1 MLAASRRRKTVKRTS
16 LAAMVAALLASCSPF
31 GGDQGGISEIE
42 SATAQKGGQPDAVR
56 AALLPPLRA
65 EMPKVPGAPVE
76 PRFDLVVNSAPARQ
90 VFMSIVSGTRYSMI
104 VNPAVGGTL
113 SLNLKDVTV
122 REALEAIREVY
133 GYEFRVDG
141 TRIYVE
147 SAGLQTRVFQVNY
160 LIGLR
165 SGRSDVRVSSG
176 AISGNLQQ
184 SGGGAGA
191 PVGAAPGGGAGQ
203 TGTSP
208 ALGAFGLSSIATASL
223 DASRVSMVSQSDF
236 WNEVTIAL
244 RSLIGA
250 GTGRNVVVSPQSGV
264 IVVRAMPEE
273 LRNVEKYLRAMR
285 LSVERQVMIEAKVVD
300 VTLNNA
306 YQAGINWAAF
316 PNSRR
321 VTAGVF
327 GSNTQLG
334 TTGNLSTG
342 NPPTISVDPTGRT
355 WGTGVL
361 GPGVAATAVSAA
373 GAVGAGVFGL
383 AVQTKDFAALLQ
395 FLDSQGNVQVLSSP
409 RVAALNN
416 QKAVLKVGIDQ
427 FFVTNVTGT
436 PLTNPAG
443 LVTAIQLTPTLNS
456 FFSGVS
462 LDITPQIDEDGN
474 ILLHIHPLV
483 SNVVQQDL
491 TFNFGGVANAA
502 DTTLPLAKSSINET
516 DTIVRVQDGNIVAL
530 GGLMKVDVPNDR
542 SGIPVLQDIPGVG
555 GLFGNT
561 TRTRTKRE
569 LVIVLHPTVIKGEKD
584 WEEGIEQANERM
596 QNFGSGA
603 RLSPFDRPQWST
615 SPNVLPPKFCL
626 SSFACSVPASRSL
639 SARHQLVVTSRSSV
653 A

>member
-1 MLAASRRRKTVKRTS
+1 V
-16 LAAMVAALLASCSPF
+16 
-31 GGDQGGISEIE
+31 DQRVLSEIE
-42 SATAQKGGQPDAVR
+42 SATAQKGSQPNAVR
-56 AALLPPLRA
+56 EALLPPLRA
-65 EMPKVPGAPVE
+65 EMPKAPGAPIE
-76 PRFDLVVNSAPARQ
+76 PRFDLVVNAAPARQ

-104 VNPAVGGTL
+104 VNPAVSGTL

-133 GYEFRVDG
+133 GYEFRLDG

-147 SAGLQTRVFQVNY
+147 SAGMQTRVFQVNY

-176 AISGNLQQ
+176 AISGTQQ
-184 SGGGAGA
+184 AGGGGGA
-191 PVGAAPGGGAGQ
+191 PVGIAPGVAAQ
-203 TGTSP
+203 TTSP
-208 ALGAFGLSSIATASL
+208 ALGALGLSSIATASL
-223 DASRVSMVSQSDF
+223 DASRVSMVSQSDL

-244 RSLIGA
+244 RALIGT
-250 GTGRNVVVSPQSGV
+250 GPGRNLVVSPQSGV
-264 IVVRAMPEE
+264 VVIRAMPDE
-273 LRNVEKYLRAMR
+273 LRSVEKYLKAMR

-342 NPPTISVDPTGRT
+342 NQAITVDPAGRT
-355 WGTGVL
+355 LTTGILGTGL
-361 GPGVAATAVSAA
+361 AGTAVSAA
-373 GAVGAGVFGL
+373 GTVGAGVFGL

-416 QKAVLKVGIDQ
+416 QKAVLKVGTDQ

-436 PLTNPAG
+436 PVTGATG
-443 LVTAIQLTPTLNS
+443 QVTAIQLTPTLNS

-530 GGLMKVDVPNDR
+530 GGLMKVDVANDR
-542 SGIPVLQDIPGVG
+542 SGIPLLQDIPGVG

-569 LVIVLHPTVIKGEKD
+569 LVILLKPTIIKSERD
-584 WEEGIEQANERM
+584 WEEGIQQTRDRI
-596 QNFGSGA
+596 QNLGSEG
-603 RLSPFDRPQWST
+603 RLSPFERP
-615 SPNVLPPKFCL
+615 
-626 SSFACSVPASRSL
+626 
-639 SARHQLVVTSRSSV
+639 
-653 A
+653 

>member
-1 MLAASRRRKTVKRTS
+1 MKRTS
-16 LAAMVAALLASCSPF
+16 LAAMLAALLASCSPF
-31 GGDQGGISEIE
+31 HVDQSVISEIE
-42 SATAQKGGQPDAVR
+42 SATAQKGSQPDAVR

-65 EMPKVPGAPVE
+65 EIPKVPGAPVE

-176 AISGNLQQ
+176 AISGSQP
-184 SGGGAGA
+184 GGAGA
-191 PVGAAPGGGAGQ
+191 PVAVTAGTPGQ
-203 TGTSP
+203 GTP

-223 DASRVSMVSQSDF
+223 DASRVSMVSQNDL
-236 WNEVTIAL
+236 WGEVTSAL
-244 RSLIGA
+244 RALV
-250 GTGRNVVVSPQSGV
+250 GTAPGRNVVVSPQSGV
-264 IVVRAMPEE
+264 IVVRAMPDE
-273 LRNVEKYLRAMR
+273 LRNVEKYLKAMR

-316 PNSRR
+316 PNSHR
-321 VTAGVF
+321 VVAGVF
-327 GSNTQLG
+327 GSNTTLG

-342 NPPTISVDPTGRT
+342 NPSTINVNPTGST
-355 WGTGVL
+355 LGTGVL
-361 GPGVAATAVSAA
+361 GSGLAGTVVSAA

-383 AVQTKDFAALLQ
+383 AVQTNNFAALLQ
-395 FLDSQGNVQVLSSP
+395 FLESQGNVQVLSSP

-416 QKAVLKVGIDQ
+416 QKAVLKVGTDQ

-436 PLTNPAG
+436 PVQSTTGGP
-443 LVTAIQLTPTLNS
+443 TSIQLTPTLNS

-462 LDITPQIDEDGN
+462 LDITPQINEDGN

-491 TFNFGGVANAA
+491 TFNFGGTGSA
-502 DTTLPLAKSSINET
+502 DTILPLAKSSINET

-530 GGLMKVDVPNDR
+530 GGLMKVDVANDR

-561 TRTRTKRE
+561 TRTRIKRE
-569 LVIVLHPTVIKGEKD
+569 LVILLKPTVIKGEKD
-584 WEEGIEQANERM
+584 WEESLEQTHDRM

-603 RLSPFDRPQWST
+603 RLSPFERP
-615 SPNVLPPKFCL
+615 
-626 SSFACSVPASRSL
+626 
-639 SARHQLVVTSRSSV
+639 
-653 A
+653 

>member
-1 MLAASRRRKTVKRTS
+1 MKRTS
-16 LAAMVAALLASCSPF
+16 LAAIAAALLGSCAPF
-31 GGDQGGISEIE
+31 HVDQSVISEIE
-42 SATAQKGGQPDAVR
+42 SATAQKGSQPNAVR
-56 AALLPPLRA
+56 EALLPPLRA

-76 PRFDLVVNSAPARQ
+76 PRFDLVVNTAPARQ

-104 VNPAVGGTL
+104 VNPAVSGTL

-122 REALEAIREVY
+122 REALEAVREVY
-133 GYEFRVDG
+133 GYEFRIDG

-176 AISGNLQQ
+176 AISGAAQG
-184 SGGGAGA
+184 GGGAAAPAGA
-191 PVGAAPGGGAGQ
+191 AAPGTPGQ
-203 TGTSP
+203 PTSP

-236 WNEVTIAL
+236 WNEITFAL
-244 RSLIGA
+244 RALIGT
-250 GTGRNVVVSPQSGV
+250 GSGRNLVVSPQSGV
-264 IVVRAMPEE
+264 IVVRAMPDE
-273 LRNVEKYLRAMR
+273 LRSVEKYLKAMR

-327 GSNTQLG
+327 GSNAQLG

-342 NPPTISVDPTGRT
+342 NQAITVDPAGRALA
-355 WGTGVL
+355 TGVL
-361 GPGVAATAVSAA
+361 GTGLAGTAVSAA

-416 QKAVLKVGIDQ
+416 QKAVLKVGTDQ

-436 PLTNPAG
+436 PVQTAG
-443 LVTAIQLTPTLNS
+443 GVTTAIQLTPTLNS

-462 LDITPQIDEDGN
+462 LDITPQIDKDGN

-530 GGLMKVDVPNDR
+530 GGLMKVDVANDR
-542 SGIPVLQDIPGVG
+542 SGIPLLQDIPGVG

-569 LVIVLHPTVIKGEKD
+569 LVILLKPTIIKSEGD
-584 WEEGIEQANERM
+584 WEEGIEQARDRI
-596 QNFGSGA
+596 QNLGSEG
-603 RLSPFDRPQWST
+603 RLSPFERP
-615 SPNVLPPKFCL
+615 
-626 SSFACSVPASRSL
+626 
-639 SARHQLVVTSRSSV
+639 
-653 A
+653 

>member
-1 MLAASRRRKTVKRTS
+1 M
-16 LAAMVAALLASCSPF
+16 
-31 GGDQGGISEIE
+31 
-42 SATAQKGGQPDAVR
+42 
-56 AALLPPLRA
+56 
-65 EMPKVPGAPVE
+65 
-76 PRFDLVVNSAPARQ
+76 
-90 VFMSIVSGTRYSMI
+90 
-104 VNPAVGGTL
+104 
-113 SLNLKDVTV
+113 

-176 AISGNLQQ
+176 AISGSQP
-184 SGGGAGA
+184 GGAGA
-191 PVGAAPGGGAGQ
+191 PVAVTAPGTPGQ
-203 TGTSP
+203 
-208 ALGAFGLSSIATASL
+208 ALGAFGLSSIATAAL
-223 DASRVSMVSQSDF
+223 DASRVSMVSQNDL
-236 WNEVTIAL
+236 WGEVTSAL
-244 RSLIGA
+244 RALV
-250 GTGRNVVVSPQSGV
+250 GTAPGRNVVVSPQSGV

-273 LRNVEKYLRAMR
+273 LRNVERYLKAMR

-316 PNSRR
+316 PSSRR

-334 TTGNLSTG
+334 TTGDLSTG
-342 NPPTISVDPTGRT
+342 QGAITVNPIGRT
-355 WGTGVL
+355 LNTTVLGTGL
-361 GPGVAATAVSAA
+361 AGTAVSAA

-383 AVQTKDFAALLQ
+383 AVQTNNFAALLQ
-395 FLDSQGNVQVLSSP
+395 FLESQGNVQVLSSP

-416 QKAVLKVGIDQ
+416 QKAVLKVGTDQ

-436 PLTNPAG
+436 PVQSTTGGP
-443 LVTAIQLTPTLNS
+443 TSIQLTPTLNS

-462 LDITPQIDEDGN
+462 LDITPQINEDGN

-491 TFNFGGVANAA
+491 IFNFGGGGT
-502 DTTLPLAKSSINET
+502 DTTLPLAKSSVNET
-516 DTIVRVQDGNIVAL
+516 DTVVRVQDGNIVAL
-530 GGLMKVDVPNDR
+530 GGLMKVDVANDR

-561 TRTRTKRE
+561 TRTRIKRE
-569 LVIVLHPTVIKGEKD
+569 LVILLKPTVIKGEKD

-603 RLSPFDRPQWST
+603 RLSPLERP
-615 SPNVLPPKFCL
+615 
-626 SSFACSVPASRSL
+626 
-639 SARHQLVVTSRSSV
+639 
-653 A
+653 

>member
-1 MLAASRRRKTVKRTS
+1 V
-16 LAAMVAALLASCSPF
+16 
-31 GGDQGGISEIE
+31 DQSVISEIE
-42 SATAQKGGQPDAVR
+42 SATAQKGSQPNAVR
-56 AALLPPLRA
+56 EALLPPLRA

-76 PRFDLVVNSAPARQ
+76 PRFDLVVNTAPAQQ

-104 VNPAVGGTL
+104 VNPAVSGTL

-133 GYEFRVDG
+133 GYEFRIDG

-176 AISGNLQQ
+176 AISGPAQG
-184 SGGGAGA
+184 GGGAA
-191 PVGAAPGGGAGQ
+191 IPAGAAAPATPGQA
-203 TGTSP
+203 TSP

-236 WNEVTIAL
+236 WNEITFAL
-244 RSLIGA
+244 RALIGT
-250 GTGRNVVVSPQSGV
+250 GPGRNLVVSPQSGV
-264 IVVRAMPEE
+264 IVIRAMPDE
-273 LRNVEKYLRAMR
+273 LRSVEKYLKAMR

-316 PNSRR
+316 PNSHRI
-321 VTAGVF
+321 TAGVF

-342 NPPTISVDPTGRT
+342 NQAITVDPAGRT
-355 WGTGVL
+355 LATGVL
-361 GPGVAATAVSAA
+361 GTGLAGTAVSAA

-416 QKAVLKVGIDQ
+416 QKAVLKVGTDQ

-436 PLTNPAG
+436 PVQTAG
-443 LVTAIQLTPTLNS
+443 GVTTAIQLTPTLNS

-474 ILLHIHPLV
+474 IFLHIHPLV

-502 DTTLPLAKSSINET
+502 DTTLPLARSSINET

-530 GGLMKVDVPNDR
+530 GGLMKVDVANDR
-542 SGIPVLQDIPGVG
+542 SGIPLLQDIPGVG

-569 LVIVLHPTVIKGEKD
+569 LVILLKPTVIKSERD
-584 WEEGIEQANERM
+584 WEEGIQQTRDRI
-596 QNFGSGA
+596 QNLGSEG
-603 RLSPFDRPQWST
+603 RLSPFERP
-615 SPNVLPPKFCL
+615 
-626 SSFACSVPASRSL
+626 
-639 SARHQLVVTSRSSV
+639 
-653 A
+653 

>member
-1 MLAASRRRKTVKRTS
+1 VKRTS
-16 LAAMVAALLASCSPF
+16 LVAILAALLASCSPF
-31 GGDQGGISEIE
+31 HVDQSVISEIE
-42 SATAQKGGQPDAVR
+42 SATAQKGSQPDSVR
-56 AALLPPLRA
+56 AALLPPLRG

-90 VFMSIVSGTRYSMI
+90 VFMSIVSGTRYSLI

-176 AISGNLQQ
+176 AISGTQPG
-184 SGGGAGA
+184 GGGAPPA
-191 PVGAAPGGGAGQ
+191 VTPGTPGQ
-203 TGTSP
+203 G
-208 ALGAFGLSSIATASL
+208 ALGAFGLSSIATAAL
-223 DASRVSMVSQSDF
+223 DASRVSMVSQNDLWGEITS
-236 WNEVTIAL
+236 AL
-244 RSLIGA
+244 RALV
-250 GTGRNVVVSPQSGV
+250 GTAPGRNVVVSPQSGV
-264 IVVRAMPEE
+264 IVVRAMPDE
-273 LRNVEKYLRAMR
+273 LRNVERYLKAMR

-316 PNSRR
+316 PNSHR
-321 VTAGVF
+321 VMAGVF
-327 GSNTQLG
+327 GSNTTLG
-334 TTGNLSTG
+334 TTGNLITG
-342 NPPTISVDPTGRT
+342 NPPAINVNVDPTTGRT
-355 WGTGVL
+355 LGTGVL
-361 GPGVAATAVSAA
+361 GSGLAGTAVSAA

-383 AVQTKDFAALLQ
+383 AIQTNNFAALLQ
-395 FLDSQGNVQVLSSP
+395 FLESQGNVQVLSSP

-416 QKAVLKVGIDQ
+416 QKAVLKVGTDQ

-436 PLTNPAG
+436 PVQSTTGGP
-443 LVTAIQLTPTLNS
+443 TSIQLTPTLNS

-462 LDITPQIDEDGN
+462 LDITPQINEDGN

-491 TFNFGGVANAA
+491 TFNFGGVGAA
-502 DTTLPLAKSSINET
+502 DTILPLAKSSINET
-516 DTIVRVQDGNIVAL
+516 DTMVRVQDGNIVAL
-530 GGLMKVDVPNDR
+530 GGLMKVDVANDR

-561 TRTRTKRE
+561 TRTRIKRE
-569 LVIVLHPTVIKGEKD
+569 LVILLKPTVIKGEKD
-584 WEEGIEQANERM
+584 WEEGLEQANERM
-596 QNFGSGA
+596 QSFGSGA
-603 RLSPFDRPQWST
+603 RLSPFERP
-615 SPNVLPPKFCL
+615 
-626 SSFACSVPASRSL
+626 
-639 SARHQLVVTSRSSV
+639 
-653 A
+653 

>member
-1 MLAASRRRKTVKRTS
+1 MKRTS
-16 LAAMVAALLASCSPF
+16 LVAILAALLASCSPF
-31 GGDQGGISEIE
+31 HVDQSVISEIE
-42 SATAQKGGQPDAVR
+42 SATAQKGSQPDSVR

-65 EMPKVPGAPVE
+65 EIPKVPGAPVE

-176 AISGNLQQ
+176 AISGSQP
-184 SGGGAGA
+184 GGTGA
-191 PVGAAPGGGAGQ
+191 PVAVTGGTPGQG
-203 TGTSP
+203 
-208 ALGAFGLSSIATASL
+208 ALGAFGLSSIATAAL
-223 DASRVSMVSQSDF
+223 DASRVSMVSQNDL
-236 WNEVTIAL
+236 WGEVTSAL
-244 RSLIGA
+244 RALV
-250 GTGRNVVVSPQSGV
+250 GTAPGRNVVVSPQSGV

-273 LRNVEKYLRAMR
+273 LRNVERYLKAMR

-316 PNSRR
+316 PNSHN
-321 VTAGVF
+321 VMAGVF

-334 TTGNLSTG
+334 TTGPLFTG
-342 NPPTISVDPTGRT
+342 NQAITVNPVGRT
-355 WGTGVL
+355 LNTTTLGTGL
-361 GPGVAATAVSAA
+361 AGTAVSAA

-383 AVQTKDFAALLQ
+383 AIQTNNFAALLQ
-395 FLDSQGNVQVLSSP
+395 FLESQGNVQVLSSP

-416 QKAVLKVGIDQ
+416 QKAVLKVGTDQ

-436 PLTNPAG
+436 PVQSTTGGP
-443 LVTAIQLTPTLNS
+443 TSIQLTPTLNS

-462 LDITPQIDEDGN
+462 LDITPQINEDGN

-491 TFNFGGVANAA
+491 IFNFGGGGT
-502 DTTLPLAKSSINET
+502 DTTLPLAKSSVNET
-516 DTIVRVQDGNIVAL
+516 DTVVRVQDGNIVAL
-530 GGLMKVDVPNDR
+530 GGLMKVDVANDR

-555 GLFGNT
+555 GSFGNT
-561 TRTRTKRE
+561 TRTRIKRE
-569 LVIVLHPTVIKGEKD
+569 LVILLKPTVIKGEKD
-584 WEEGIEQANERM
+584 WEESIEQTHERI

-603 RLSPFDRPQWST
+603 RLSPFERP
-615 SPNVLPPKFCL
+615 
-626 SSFACSVPASRSL
+626 
-639 SARHQLVVTSRSSV
+639 
-653 A
+653 

>member
-1 MLAASRRRKTVKRTS
+1 MKRTS
-16 LAAMVAALLASCSPF
+16 LAAIAAALLGSCAPF
-31 GGDQGGISEIE
+31 HVDQSVISEIE
-42 SATAQKGGQPDAVR
+42 SATTQKGSQPNAVR
-56 AALLPPLRA
+56 EALLPPLRA
-65 EMPKVPGAPVE
+65 EMPKVPGALVE
-76 PRFDLVVNSAPARQ
+76 PRFDLVVNTAPAQQ

-122 REALEAIREVY
+122 REALEAVREVY
-133 GYEFRVDG
+133 GYEFRIDG

-176 AISGNLQQ
+176 AISVAQG
-184 SGGGAGA
+184 GGGAGA
-191 PVGAAPGGGAGQ
+191 LAGAAAPGTPGQ
-203 TGTSP
+203 PTSP

-236 WNEVTIAL
+236 WNEITFAL
-244 RSLIGA
+244 RSLV
-250 GTGRNVVVSPQSGV
+250 GTGPGRNLVVSPQSGV
-264 IVVRAMPEE
+264 IVVRAMPDE
-273 LRNVEKYLRAMR
+273 LRSVEKYLKAMR

-316 PNSRR
+316 PNNRR

-342 NPPTISVDPTGRT
+342 NQAITVDPAGRALTTGIL
-355 WGTGVL
+355 GTGL
-361 GPGVAATAVSAA
+361 AGTAVSAT

-416 QKAVLKVGIDQ
+416 QKAVLKVGTDQ

-491 TFNFGGVANAA
+491 AFNFGVGGP
-502 DTTLPLAKSSINET
+502 DTTLPLARSSINET

-530 GGLMKVDVPNDR
+530 GGLMKVDVANDR
-542 SGIPVLQDIPGVG
+542 SGIPLLQDIPGVG

-569 LVIVLHPTVIKGEKD
+569 LVILLKPTIIKSERD
-584 WEEGIEQANERM
+584 WEEGIQQTRDRI
-596 QNFGSGA
+596 QNLGSEG
-603 RLSPFDRPQWST
+603 RLSPFERP
-615 SPNVLPPKFCL
+615 
-626 SSFACSVPASRSL
+626 
-639 SARHQLVVTSRSSV
+639 
-653 A
+653 

>member
-1 MLAASRRRKTVKRTS
+1 VKRTS
-16 LAAMVAALLASCSPF
+16 LAVIVAAVLASCSPF
-31 GGDQGGISEIE
+31 RVDQGVLSEIE
-42 SATAQKGGQPDAVR
+42 SAASQKASQPDAVR

-65 EMPKVPGAPVE
+65 EMPKAPGAPAE
-76 PRFDLVVNSAPARQ
+76 PRFDLVVNAAPARQ

-122 REALEAIREVY
+122 REALEAVREVY
-133 GYEFRVDG
+133 GYEFRIDG
-141 TRIYVE
+141 TRIYIE

-176 AISGNLQQ
+176 AISGTQP
-184 SGGGAGA
+184 GGAGA
-191 PVGAAPGGGAGQ
+191 APLAVTAPGTPGQGA
-203 TGTSP
+203 SP
-208 ALGAFGLSSIATASL
+208 ALGAFGLSSIATAAL
-223 DASRVSMVSQSDF
+223 DASRVSMVSQNDL
-236 WNEVTIAL
+236 WGEVTSAL
-244 RSLIGA
+244 RALV
-250 GTGRNVVVSPQSGV
+250 GTAPGRNVVVSPQSGV
-264 IVVRAMPEE
+264 IVVRAMPDE
-273 LRNVEKYLRAMR
+273 LRNVERYLKAMR

-306 YQAGINWAAF
+306 YQAGINWASF
-316 PNSRR
+316 PNSHR
-321 VTAGVF
+321 VMAGVF

-342 NPPTISVDPTGRT
+342 NQITVDPTGRT
-355 WGTGVL
+355 LTTNVLGTGL
-361 GPGVAATAVSAA
+361 AGTAVSAA
-373 GAVGAGVFGL
+373 GAAGAGVFGL
-383 AVQTKDFAALLQ
+383 AIQTTNFAALLQ
-395 FLDSQGNVQVLSSP
+395 FLESQGNVQVLSSP

-416 QKAVLKVGIDQ
+416 QKAVLKVGTDQ

-436 PLTNPAG
+436 AVQSATGGP
-443 LVTAIQLTPTLNS
+443 VSIQLTPTLNS

-462 LDITPQIDEDGN
+462 LDITPQINEDGN

-491 TFNFGGVANAA
+491 TFNFGGVVGAA

-530 GGLMKVDVPNDR
+530 GGLMKVDVANDR

-561 TRTRTKRE
+561 TRTRVKRE
-569 LVIVLHPTVIKGEKD
+569 LIILLKPTVIKGGD
-584 WEEGIEQANERM
+584 WDDSIDQTRDRL
-596 QNFGSGA
+596 QDFGSGA
-603 RLSPFDRPQWST
+603 RLNPLERP
-615 SPNVLPPKFCL
+615 
-626 SSFACSVPASRSL
+626 
-639 SARHQLVVTSRSSV
+639 
-653 A
+653 

>member
-1 MLAASRRRKTVKRTS
+1 VKRTS
-16 LAAMVAALLASCSPF
+16 LAAIAAALLASCAF
-31 GGDQGGISEIE
+31 RVDQGVLSEIE
-42 SATAQKGGQPDAVR
+42 SATAQKASQPNAVR
-56 AALLPPLRA
+56 EALLPPLRA
-65 EMPKVPGAPVE
+65 EMPKLGAPAE

-90 VFMSIVSGTRYSMI
+90 VFMSIVSGTRYSVI

-133 GYEFRVDG
+133 GYEFRIDG

-176 AISGNLQQ
+176 AISGPAQ
-184 SGGGAGA
+184 GGVAA
-191 PVGAAPGGGAGQ
+191 PAVAAAPGTPGQ
-203 TGTSP
+203 ATSP

-223 DASRVSMVSQSDF
+223 DASRVSMVSQSDL
-236 WNEVTIAL
+236 WSEVTIAL
-244 RSLIGA
+244 RTLIGT
-250 GTGRNVVVSPQSGV
+250 GPGRNLVVSPQSGV
-264 IVVRAMPEE
+264 IVVRAMPDE
-273 LRNVEKYLRAMR
+273 LRSVEKYLKATR

-316 PNSRR
+316 PNSHR

-342 NPPTISVDPTGRT
+342 NQAITVDPSGRT
-355 WGTGVL
+355 LATGILGTGL
-361 GPGVAATAVSAA
+361 AGTAITAA

-383 AVQTKDFAALLQ
+383 AVQTKDFAALIQ
-395 FLDSQGNVQVLSSP
+395 FLESQGNVQVLSSP

-416 QKAVLKVGIDQ
+416 QKAVLKVGTDQ

-436 PLTNPAG
+436 PVQAVGGVT
-443 LVTAIQLTPTLNS
+443 TAIQLTPTLNS

-462 LDITPQIDEDGN
+462 LDITPQINEDGN

-516 DTIVRVQDGNIVAL
+516 DTVVRVQDGNIVAL
-530 GGLMKVDVPNDR
+530 GGLMKLDVANDR

-569 LVIVLHPTVIKGEKD
+569 LVILLKPTVIKGD
-584 WEEGIEQANERM
+584 WDESIEQTRDRM

-603 RLSPFDRPQWST
+603 RLSPFERP
-615 SPNVLPPKFCL
+615 
-626 SSFACSVPASRSL
+626 
-639 SARHQLVVTSRSSV
+639 
-653 A
+653 

>member
-1 MLAASRRRKTVKRTS
+1 VKRTS
-16 LAAMVAALLASCSPF
+16 LVAILAALLASCSPF
-31 GGDQGGISEIE
+31 HVDQSVISEIE
-42 SATAQKGGQPDAVR
+42 SATAQKGSQPDSVR

-65 EMPKVPGAPVE
+65 EIPKVPGAPVE

-176 AISGNLQQ
+176 AISGSQP
-184 SGGGAGA
+184 GGAGA
-191 PVGAAPGGGAGQ
+191 PVGVTAGTPGQ
-203 TGTSP
+203 GT
-208 ALGAFGLSSIATASL
+208 LGAFGLSSIATAAL
-223 DASRVSMVSQSDF
+223 DASRVSMVSQNDLWGEITS
-236 WNEVTIAL
+236 AL
-244 RSLIGA
+244 RALVGA
-250 GTGRNVVVSPQSGV
+250 APGRNVVVSPQSGV

-273 LRNVEKYLRAMR
+273 LRNVERYLKAMR

-316 PNSRR
+316 PNSHN
-321 VTAGVF
+321 VMAGVF

-334 TTGNLSTG
+334 TTGPLFTG
-342 NPPTISVDPTGRT
+342 NQAITVNPVGRT
-355 WGTGVL
+355 LNTTTLGTGL
-361 GPGVAATAVSAA
+361 AGTAVSAA

-383 AVQTKDFAALLQ
+383 AIQTNNFAALLQ
-395 FLDSQGNVQVLSSP
+395 FLESQGNVQVLSSP

-416 QKAVLKVGIDQ
+416 QKAVLKVGTDQ

-436 PLTNPAG
+436 PVQSTTGGP
-443 LVTAIQLTPTLNS
+443 TSIQLTPTLNS

-462 LDITPQIDEDGN
+462 LDITPQINEDGN

-491 TFNFGGVANAA
+491 IFNFGGGGT
-502 DTTLPLAKSSINET
+502 DTTLPLAKSSVNET
-516 DTIVRVQDGNIVAL
+516 DTVVRVQDGNIVAL
-530 GGLMKVDVPNDR
+530 GGLMKVDVANDR

-561 TRTRTKRE
+561 TRTRIKRE
-569 LVIVLHPTVIKGEKD
+569 LVILLKPTVIKGGD
-584 WEEGIEQANERM
+584 WDDSIEQTRDRL
-596 QNFGSGA
+596 QDFGSGA
-603 RLSPFDRPQWST
+603 RLSPFERP
-615 SPNVLPPKFCL
+615 
-626 SSFACSVPASRSL
+626 
-639 SARHQLVVTSRSSV
+639 
-653 A
+653 

>member
-1 MLAASRRRKTVKRTS
+1 MKRTS
-16 LAAMVAALLASCSPF
+16 LVAIAAALLGSCAF
-31 GGDQGGISEIE
+31 RVDQGILSEIE

-56 AALLPPLRA
+56 QALLPPLRA

-104 VNPAVGGTL
+104 VNPAVSGTL

-122 REALEAIREVY
+122 REALEAIREAY
-133 GYEFRVDG
+133 GYEFRIDG
-141 TRIYVE
+141 SRIYVE

-176 AISGNLQQ
+176 AISGAAPQ
-184 SGGGAGA
+184 GGAGA
-191 PVGAAPGGGAGQ
+191 PAAAVTAPGTPGQ
-203 TGTSP
+203 ATSP

-223 DASRVSMVSQSDF
+223 DASRVSTVSQSDL
-236 WNEVTIAL
+236 WNELTNAL
-244 RSLIGA
+244 RSLIGT
-250 GTGRNVVVSPQSGV
+250 GPGRNVVVSPQSGV
-264 IVVRAMPEE
+264 IVIRAMPEE
-273 LRNVEKYLRAMR
+273 LRSAEKYLKAMR

-316 PNSRR
+316 SGSRR
-321 VTAGVF
+321 VSGGVI

-334 TTGNLSTG
+334 TTGNLFTG
-342 NPPTISVDPTGRT
+342 NQALVVNPTGRVINT
-355 WGTGVL
+355 GILGTGL
-361 GPGVAATAVSAA
+361 AGTAVSAA

-383 AVQTKDFAALLQ
+383 AVQTNNFAALLE
-395 FLDSQGNVQVLSSP
+395 FLESQGNVQVLSSP

-416 QKAVLKVGIDQ
+416 QKAVLKVGTDQ

-436 PLTNPAG
+436 PVQNVAG
-443 LVTAIQLTPTLNS
+443 VTTAIQLTPTLNS

-491 TFNFGGVANAA
+491 TFNFGGGGS
-502 DTTLPLAKSSINET
+502 DTTLPLARSSINET

-530 GGLMKVDVPNDR
+530 GGLMKLDVANDR
-542 SGIPVLQDIPGVG
+542 SGIPLLQDLPGVG
-555 GLFGNT
+555 VLFGNT

-569 LVIVLHPTVIKGEKD
+569 LVILLKPTVIKGERD
-584 WEEGIEQANERM
+584 WEEGIQQTHDRM
-596 QNFGSGA
+596 QNFGSGE
-603 RLSPFDRPQWST
+603 RISPLGRP
-615 SPNVLPPKFCL
+615 
-626 SSFACSVPASRSL
+626 
-639 SARHQLVVTSRSSV
+639 
-653 A
+653 

>member
-1 MLAASRRRKTVKRTS
+1 MKRTS
-16 LAAMVAALLASCSPF
+16 LVAILAALLASCSPF
-31 GGDQGGISEIE
+31 HVDQSVISEIE
-42 SATAQKGGQPDAVR
+42 SATAQKGSQPDSVR

-65 EMPKVPGAPVE
+65 EIPKVPGAPVE

-176 AISGNLQQ
+176 AISGSQP
-184 SGGGAGA
+184 GGTGA
-191 PVGAAPGGGAGQ
+191 PVPVTAGTPGQG
-203 TGTSP
+203 
-208 ALGAFGLSSIATASL
+208 ALGAFGLSSIATAAL
-223 DASRVSMVSQSDF
+223 DASRVSMVSQNDL
-236 WNEVTIAL
+236 WGEVTSAL
-244 RSLIGA
+244 RALV
-250 GTGRNVVVSPQSGV
+250 GTAPGRNVVVSPQSGV
-264 IVVRAMPEE
+264 IVVRAMPDE
-273 LRNVEKYLRAMR
+273 LRNVEKYLKAMR

-316 PNSRR
+316 PGSRR
-321 VTAGVF
+321 VMAGVF
-327 GSNTQLG
+327 GSNTTLG
-334 TTGNLSTG
+334 TTGTLSTG
-342 NPPTISVDPTGRT
+342 NQITVDPTGRT
-355 WGTGVL
+355 LNTTILGTGL
-361 GPGVAATAVSAA
+361 AGTAVSAA

-383 AVQTKDFAALLQ
+383 AVQTNNFAALLQ
-395 FLDSQGNVQVLSSP
+395 FLESQGNVQVLSSP

-416 QKAVLKVGIDQ
+416 QKAVLKVGTDQ

-436 PLTNPAG
+436 PVQSTTGGP
-443 LVTAIQLTPTLNS
+443 TSIQLTPTLNS

-462 LDITPQIDEDGN
+462 LDITPQINEDGN

-491 TFNFGGVANAA
+491 IFNFGGGGT
-502 DTTLPLAKSSINET
+502 DTTLPLAKSSVNET

-530 GGLMKVDVPNDR
+530 GGLMKVDVANDR

-561 TRTRTKRE
+561 TRTRIKRE
-569 LVIVLHPTVIKGEKD
+569 LVILLKPTVIKGEKD

-603 RLSPFDRPQWST
+603 RLSPLERP
-615 SPNVLPPKFCL
+615 
-626 SSFACSVPASRSL
+626 
-639 SARHQLVVTSRSSV
+639 
-653 A
+653 

>member
-1 MLAASRRRKTVKRTS
+1 VKRTS
-16 LAAMVAALLASCSPF
+16 LAVIVAAVLASCSPF
-31 GGDQGGISEIE
+31 RVDQGVLSEIE
-42 SATAQKGGQPDAVR
+42 SATSQKASQPDAVR

-65 EMPKVPGAPVE
+65 DMPKVPGAPVE
-76 PRFDLVVNSAPARQ
+76 PRFDLVVNAAPARQ

-122 REALEAIREVY
+122 REALEAVREVY
-133 GYEFRVDG
+133 GYEFRIDG

-176 AISGNLQQ
+176 AISATQQ
-184 SGGGAGA
+184 GGAGA
-191 PVGAAPGGGAGQ
+191 PVAAVPG
-203 TGTSP
+203 TP

-223 DASRVSMVSQSDF
+223 DASRVSMVSQSDL
-236 WNEVTIAL
+236 WSELTVAL
-244 RSLIGA
+244 RALIG
-250 GTGRNVVVSPQSGV
+250 TEPGRNLVVSPQSGV
-264 IVVRAMPEE
+264 IVVRAMPDEM
-273 LRNVEKYLRAMR
+273 RSVEKYLKAMR
-285 LSVERQVMIEAKVVD
+285 VSVERQVMIEAKVVD

-316 PNSRR
+316 PGSR

-327 GSNTQLG
+327 GSNTTLG

-342 NPPTISVDPTGRT
+342 NPPTINVNPTLRT
-355 WGTGVL
+355 LGTGVL
-361 GPGVAATAVSAA
+361 GSGLAGTAVSAA

-383 AVQTKDFAALLQ
+383 AVQTNNFAALLQ
-395 FLDSQGNVQVLSSP
+395 FLESQGNVQVLSSP

-416 QKAVLKVGIDQ
+416 QKAVLKVGTDQ

-436 PLTNPAG
+436 PVQSAG
-443 LVTAIQLTPTLNS
+443 GITTAIQLTPTLNS

-462 LDITPQIDEDGN
+462 LDITPQINEDGN

-491 TFNFGGVANAA
+491 TFNFGGTNTA
-502 DTTLPLAKSSINET
+502 DTILPLAKSSINET

-530 GGLMKVDVPNDR
+530 GGLMKVDVANDR

-569 LVIVLHPTVIKGEKD
+569 LVILLKPTVIKGEKD
-584 WEEGIEQANERM
+584 WEEGIEQTRDRM
-596 QNFGSGA
+596 QNLGSGGQ
-603 RLSPFDRPQWST
+603 LSPFERP
-615 SPNVLPPKFCL
+615 
-626 SSFACSVPASRSL
+626 
-639 SARHQLVVTSRSSV
+639 
-653 A
+653 

>member
-1 MLAASRRRKTVKRTS
+1 MKRTS
-16 LAAMVAALLASCSPF
+16 LAAIAAALLGSCAPF
-31 GGDQGGISEIE
+31 HVDQSVISEIE
-42 SATAQKGGQPDAVR
+42 SATAQKGSEPNAVR
-56 AALLPPLRA
+56 EALLPPLRA

-76 PRFDLVVNSAPARQ
+76 PRFDLVVNAAPARQ

-104 VNPAVGGTL
+104 VNPAVSGIGTL

-133 GYEFRVDG
+133 GYEFRIDG

-176 AISGNLQQ
+176 AISGTPQV
-184 SGGGAGA
+184 GGGAVA
-191 PVGAAPGGGAGQ
+191 PAAAAPGTPGQ
-203 TGTSP
+203 ATSP

-236 WNEVTIAL
+236 WNEVTSAL

-264 IVVRAMPEE
+264 IVVRAMPDE
-273 LRNVEKYLRAMR
+273 LRNVEKYLKAMR

-334 TTGNLSTG
+334 TTGNLSVG
-342 NPPTISVDPTGRT
+342 NQAITVDPTGRT
-355 WGTGVL
+355 LATGILGTGL
-361 GPGVAATAVSAA
+361 AGTAVSAA

-416 QKAVLKVGIDQ
+416 QKAVLKVGTDQ

-436 PLTNPAG
+436 P
-443 LVTAIQLTPTLNS
+443 VTGNTGQVIAIQLTPTLNS

-502 DTTLPLAKSSINET
+502 DTTLPLARSSINET

-530 GGLMKVDVPNDR
+530 GGLMKVDVANDR

-569 LVIVLHPTVIKGEKD
+569 LVILLKPTVIKGEKD
-584 WEEGIEQANERM
+584 WEESIEQTHDRM

-603 RLSPFDRPQWST
+603 RLSPFERP
-615 SPNVLPPKFCL
+615 
-626 SSFACSVPASRSL
+626 
-639 SARHQLVVTSRSSV
+639 
-653 A
+653 

>member
-1 MLAASRRRKTVKRTS
+1 MKRTS
-16 LAAMVAALLASCSPF
+16 LAAIAAALLSSCAPF
-31 GGDQGGISEIE
+31 RADQSILSEIE
-42 SATAQKGGQPDAVR
+42 GATQQKARQPDAVR
-56 AALLPPLRA
+56 EALLPPLRA
-65 EMPKVPGAPVE
+65 EMPKVPGRPVE
-76 PRFDLVVNSAPARQ
+76 PRFDLVVNTAPAQQ

-355 WGTGVL
+355 LGTGVL
-361 GPGVAATAVSAA
+361 GSGLAATAVSAA

-491 TFNFGGVANAA
+491 AFNFGVGGT
-502 DTTLPLAKSSINET
+502 DTTLPLARSSINET

-530 GGLMKVDVPNDR
+530 GGLMKVDVANDR
-542 SGIPVLQDIPGVG
+542 SGIPLLQDIPGVG

-569 LVIVLHPTVIKGEKD
+569 LVILLKPTVIKGEKD
-584 WEEGIEQANERM
+584 WDEGIEQTRDRI
-596 QNFGSGA
+596 QNLGSEG
-603 RLSPFDRPQWST
+603 RLSPFERP
-615 SPNVLPPKFCL
+615 
-626 SSFACSVPASRSL
+626 
-639 SARHQLVVTSRSSV
+639 
-653 A
+653 